1 MSLKAFHVFFIL
13 ASMLLSLGFGVWS
26 VGAYFASGSGLTL
39 GLGLAS
45 FVGCAVL
52 AVYGKWFL
60 TKLSGWSYL

>member
-13 ASMLLSLGFGVWS
+13 VSMLLSLGFGLWA
-26 VGAYFASGSGLTL
+26 VGAYLDSGAGLIL

-45 FVGCAVL
+45 FVGCVVL

-60 TKLSGWSYL
+60 KKLSGWSYL